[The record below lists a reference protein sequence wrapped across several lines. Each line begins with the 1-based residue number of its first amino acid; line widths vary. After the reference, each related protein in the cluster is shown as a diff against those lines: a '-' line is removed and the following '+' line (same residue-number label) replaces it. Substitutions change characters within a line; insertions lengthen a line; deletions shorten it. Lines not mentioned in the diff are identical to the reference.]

1 MESKINEDSTFDSFY
16 DEEDEELNL
25 YQGIM
30 NQDIG
35 KRHITMDRE
44 IRRKKKIIN
53 RLFKEKFGKNF
64 IPIKLESVQAFESGL
79 KDYLFSPQS
88 QFLNNF
94 PKLKRKLLKERKVKE
109 DKLKEKI
116 NVGSLLYLS
125 MARNDKNI
133 NDKFFQRSKNLSSTM
148 SKNILSNVLYKE
160 KVEKKNKE
168 RINKIL
174 SYRNLRQSRLQNL
187 KMQFEKNNL
196 LNLLPVD
203 EQKNDP
209 NKKKTKNKILSRNTK
224 SNLQKFKTMATT
236 INNNEN
242 KENTSLKTLSPFSTI
257 SNFHQKS
264 YSKYFTKQSK
274 NLQKDLNR
282 YVNNLDSQT
291 NLCNNKLISIIN
303 TNRKKNL
310 RRREER
316 NREIVNLKKIIYDK
330 KKLRPKKKIN
340 NIFQIKTL
348 INKAKMD
355 FEGEAT
361 IEKIRKNE
369 LRNFGH
375 YINIMS
381 EDLVLTKVNEL
392 YNKFEL
398 KKEGKNFTQDELDR
412 LKRKERKKEQDLI
425 VEHNRQKIKDNYIKM
440 IKLENDL
447 SNIKDKF
454 NKTNLKVIQ
463 KSKSKNLKLLLSKK
477 I

>member
-30 NQDIG
+30 IQDIG

-79 KDYLFSPQS
+79 KDYLFSPHS

-116 NVGSLLYLS
+116 NIGSLLYLS

-174 SYRNLRQSRLQNL
+174 SYRNLRQSRLQTF
-187 KMQFEKNNL
+187 KMPLEQNNL

-203 EQKNDP
+203 EQKN
-209 NKKKTKNKILSRNTK
+209 NSNINNTKNKILSRNTK
-224 SNLQKFKTMATT
+224 SSLQKFQTMATSL
-236 INNNEN
+236 NNEN
-242 KENTSLKTLSPFSTI
+242 KENNSLKTLSPFSTI
-257 SNFHQKS
+257 TNFHQKS
-264 YSKYFTKQSK
+264 FSKYFTKYSK
-274 NLQKDLNR
+274 DLQKDLNR
-282 YVNNLDSQT
+282 YVDNLDSQT
-291 NLCNNKLISIIN
+291 NLCNNKLISLIN

-316 NREIVNLKKIIYDK
+316 NKEIVNLKKIIYDK

-381 EDLVLTKVNEL
+381 EDLVLAKVNEL
-392 YNKFEL
+392 YSKFEL

-412 LKRKERKKEQDLI
+412 LKKKRRKKEQELI
-425 VEHNRQKIKDNYIKM
+425 VDHNRQKIKDNYIKM

>member
-1 MESKINEDSTFDSFY
+1 MESKINEDSTFDSFC

-35 KRHITMDRE
+35 RRHITMDRE

-79 KDYLFSPQS
+79 KDYLFSPHS

-116 NVGSLLYLS
+116 NIGSLLYLS

-174 SYRNLRQSRLQNL
+174 SYRNLRQSRLQTF
-187 KMQFEKNNL
+187 KMPLEQNNL

-203 EQKNDP
+203 EQKN
-209 NKKKTKNKILSRNTK
+209 NSNINNTKNKILSRNTK
-224 SNLQKFKTMATT
+224 SSLQKFQTMATSL
-236 INNNEN
+236 NNEN
-242 KENTSLKTLSPFSTI
+242 KENNSLKTLSPISTI
-257 SNFHQKS
+257 TNFHQKS
-264 YSKYFTKQSK
+264 YSKYFTKYSK
-274 NLQKDLNR
+274 DLQKDLNR
-282 YVNNLDSQT
+282 YVDNLDSQT
-291 NLCNNKLISIIN
+291 NLCNNKLISLIN

-316 NREIVNLKKIIYDK
+316 NKEIVNLKKIIYDK

-381 EDLVLTKVNEL
+381 EDLVLAKVNEL
-392 YNKFEL
+392 YSKFEL

-412 LKRKERKKEQDLI
+412 LKKKRRKKEQELI
-425 VEHNRQKIKDNYIKM
+425 VDHNRQKIKDNYIKM

>member
-1 MESKINEDSTFDSFY
+1 MESKINEDSTYDSFY

-30 NQDIG
+30 IQDIG

-79 KDYLFSPQS
+79 KDYLFSPHS

-116 NVGSLLYLS
+116 NIGSLLYLS

-174 SYRNLRQSRLQNL
+174 SYRNLRQSRLQTF
-187 KMQFEKNNL
+187 KMPLEQNNL

-203 EQKNDP
+203 EQKN
-209 NKKKTKNKILSRNTK
+209 NSNINNTKNKILSRNTK
-224 SNLQKFKTMATT
+224 SSLQKFQTMATSL
-236 INNNEN
+236 NNEN
-242 KENTSLKTLSPFSTI
+242 KENNSLKTLSPISTI
-257 SNFHQKS
+257 TNFHQKS
-264 YSKYFTKQSK
+264 YSKYFTKYSK
-274 NLQKDLNR
+274 DLQKDLNR
-282 YVNNLDSQT
+282 YVDNLDSQT
-291 NLCNNKLISIIN
+291 NLCNNKLISLIN

-316 NREIVNLKKIIYDK
+316 NKEIVNLKKIIYDK

-381 EDLVLTKVNEL
+381 EDLVLAKVNEL
-392 YNKFEL
+392 YSKFEL

-412 LKRKERKKEQDLI
+412 LKKKRRKKEQELI
-425 VEHNRQKIKDNYIKM
+425 VDHNRQKIKDNYIKM

>member
-1 MESKINEDSTFDSFY
+1 MESKINEDSTYDSFY

-30 NQDIG
+30 IQDIG

-79 KDYLFSPQS
+79 KDYLFSPHS

-116 NVGSLLYLS
+116 NIGSLLYLS

-174 SYRNLRQSRLQNL
+174 SYRNLRQSRLQTF
-187 KMQFEKNNL
+187 KMPLEQNNL

-203 EQKNDP
+203 EQKN
-209 NKKKTKNKILSRNTK
+209 NSNINNTKNKILSRNTK
-224 SNLQKFKTMATT
+224 SSLQKFQTMATSL
-236 INNNEN
+236 NNEN
-242 KENTSLKTLSPFSTI
+242 KENNSLKTLSPFSTI
-257 SNFHQKS
+257 TNFHQKS
-264 YSKYFTKQSK
+264 YSKYFTKYSK
-274 NLQKDLNR
+274 DLQKDLNR
-282 YVNNLDSQT
+282 YVDNLDSQT
-291 NLCNNKLISIIN
+291 NLCNNKLISLIN

-316 NREIVNLKKIIYDK
+316 NKEIVNLKKIIYDK

-381 EDLVLTKVNEL
+381 EDLVLAKVNEL
-392 YNKFEL
+392 YSKFEL

-412 LKRKERKKEQDLI
+412 LKKKRRKKEQELI
-425 VEHNRQKIKDNYIKM
+425 VDHNRQKIKDNYIKM

>member
-79 KDYLFSPQS
+79 KDYLFSPHS

-116 NVGSLLYLS
+116 NIGSLLYLS

-174 SYRNLRQSRLQNL
+174 SYRNLRQSRLQTF
-187 KMQFEKNNL
+187 KMPLEQNNL

-203 EQKNDP
+203 EQKN
-209 NKKKTKNKILSRNTK
+209 NSNINNTKNKILSRNTK
-224 SNLQKFKTMATT
+224 SSLQKFQTMATSL
-236 INNNEN
+236 NNEN
-242 KENTSLKTLSPFSTI
+242 KENNSLKTLSPFSTI
-257 SNFHQKS
+257 TNFHQKS
-264 YSKYFTKQSK
+264 YSKYFTKYSK
-274 NLQKDLNR
+274 DLQKDLNR
-282 YVNNLDSQT
+282 YVDNLDSQT
-291 NLCNNKLISIIN
+291 NLCNNKLISLIN

-316 NREIVNLKKIIYDK
+316 NKEIVNLKKIIYDK

-340 NIFQIKTL
+340 NILQIKTL

-381 EDLVLTKVNEL
+381 EDLVLAKVNEL
-392 YNKFEL
+392 YSKFEL

-412 LKRKERKKEQDLI
+412 LKKKRRKKEQELI
-425 VEHNRQKIKDNYIKM
+425 VDHNRQKIKDNYIKM

>member
-1 MESKINEDSTFDSFY
+1 MESKINEDSTFDSFC

-35 KRHITMDRE
+35 RRHITMDRE

-79 KDYLFSPQS
+79 KDYLFSPHS

-116 NVGSLLYLS
+116 NIGSLLYLS

-174 SYRNLRQSRLQNL
+174 SYRNLRQSRLQTF
-187 KMQFEKNNL
+187 KMPLEQNNL

-203 EQKNDP
+203 EQKN
-209 NKKKTKNKILSRNTK
+209 NSNINNTKNKILSRNTK
-224 SNLQKFKTMATT
+224 SSLQKFQTMATSL
-236 INNNEN
+236 NNEN
-242 KENTSLKTLSPFSTI
+242 KENNSLKTLSPFSTI
-257 SNFHQKS
+257 TNFHQKS
-264 YSKYFTKQSK
+264 YSKYFTKYSK
-274 NLQKDLNR
+274 DLQKDLNR
-282 YVNNLDSQT
+282 YVDNLDSQT
-291 NLCNNKLISIIN
+291 NLCNNKLISLIN

-316 NREIVNLKKIIYDK
+316 NKEIVNLKKIIYDK

-381 EDLVLTKVNEL
+381 EDLVLAKVNEL
-392 YNKFEL
+392 YSKFVL

-412 LKRKERKKEQDLI
+412 LKKKRRKKEQELI
-425 VEHNRQKIKDNYIKM
+425 VDHNRQKIKDNYIKM

>member
-1 MESKINEDSTFDSFY
+1 
-16 DEEDEELNL
+16 
-25 YQGIM
+25 
-30 NQDIG
+30 
-35 KRHITMDRE
+35 MDRE

-79 KDYLFSPQS
+79 KDYLFSPHS

-116 NVGSLLYLS
+116 NIGSLLYLS

-174 SYRNLRQSRLQNL
+174 SYRNLRQSRLQTF
-187 KMQFEKNNL
+187 KMPLEQNNL

-203 EQKNDP
+203 EQKN
-209 NKKKTKNKILSRNTK
+209 NSNINNTKNKILSRNTK
-224 SNLQKFKTMATT
+224 SSLQKFQTMATSL
-236 INNNEN
+236 NNEN
-242 KENTSLKTLSPFSTI
+242 KENNSLKTLSPFSTI
-257 SNFHQKS
+257 TNFHQKS
-264 YSKYFTKQSK
+264 YSKYFTKYSK
-274 NLQKDLNR
+274 DLQKDLNR
-282 YVNNLDSQT
+282 YVDNLDSQT
-291 NLCNNKLISIIN
+291 NLCNNKLISLIN

-316 NREIVNLKKIIYDK
+316 NKEIVNLKKIIYDK

-381 EDLVLTKVNEL
+381 EDLVLAKVNEL
-392 YNKFEL
+392 YSKFEL

-412 LKRKERKKEQDLI
+412 LKKKRRKKEQELI
-425 VEHNRQKIKDNYIKM
+425 VDHNRQKIKDNYIKM

-463 KSKSKNLKLLLSKK
+463 KSKSRNLKLLLSKK

>member
-1 MESKINEDSTFDSFY
+1 MESKINEDSTYDSFY

-35 KRHITMDRE
+35 RRHITMDRE

-79 KDYLFSPQS
+79 KDYLFSPHS

-116 NVGSLLYLS
+116 NIGSLLYLS

-174 SYRNLRQSRLQNL
+174 SYRNLRQSRLQTF
-187 KMQFEKNNL
+187 KMPLEQNNL

-203 EQKNDP
+203 EQKN
-209 NKKKTKNKILSRNTK
+209 NSNINNNKNKILSRNTK
-224 SNLQKFKTMATT
+224 SSLQKFQTMATSL
-236 INNNEN
+236 NNEN
-242 KENTSLKTLSPFSTI
+242 KENNSLKTLSPFSTI
-257 SNFHQKS
+257 TNFHQKS
-264 YSKYFTKQSK
+264 YSKYFTKYSK
-274 NLQKDLNR
+274 DLQKDLNR
-282 YVNNLDSQT
+282 YVDNLDSQT
-291 NLCNNKLISIIN
+291 NLCNNKLISLIN

-316 NREIVNLKKIIYDK
+316 NKEIVNLKKIIYDK

-381 EDLVLTKVNEL
+381 EDLVLAKVNEL
-392 YNKFEL
+392 YSKFEL

-412 LKRKERKKEQDLI
+412 LKKKRRKKEQELI
-425 VEHNRQKIKDNYIKM
+425 VDHNRQKIKDNYIKM

>member
-1 MESKINEDSTFDSFY
+1 MESKINEDSTFDSFC

-35 KRHITMDRE
+35 RRHITMDRE

-79 KDYLFSPQS
+79 KDYLFSPHS

-116 NVGSLLYLS
+116 NIGSLLYLS

-174 SYRNLRQSRLQNL
+174 SYRNLRQSRLQTF
-187 KMQFEKNNL
+187 KMPLEQNNL

-203 EQKNDP
+203 EQKN
-209 NKKKTKNKILSRNTK
+209 NSNINNTKNKILSRNTK
-224 SNLQKFKTMATT
+224 SSLQKFQTMATSL
-236 INNNEN
+236 NNEN
-242 KENTSLKTLSPFSTI
+242 KENNSLKTLSPFSTI
-257 SNFHQKS
+257 TNFHQKS
-264 YSKYFTKQSK
+264 YSKYFTKYSK
-274 NLQKDLNR
+274 DLQKDLNK
-282 YVNNLDSQT
+282 YVDTLDSQT
-291 NLCNNKLISIIN
+291 NLCNNKLISLIN

-316 NREIVNLKKIIYDK
+316 NKEIVNLKKIIYDK

-381 EDLVLTKVNEL
+381 EDLVLAKVNEL
-392 YNKFEL
+392 YSKFEL

-412 LKRKERKKEQDLI
+412 LKKKRRKKEQELI
-425 VEHNRQKIKDNYIKM
+425 VDHNRQKIKDNYIKM

>member
-1 MESKINEDSTFDSFY
+1 MESKINEDSTFDSFC

-35 KRHITMDRE
+35 RRHITMDRE

-79 KDYLFSPQS
+79 KDYLFSPHS

-116 NVGSLLYLS
+116 NIGSLLYLS

-174 SYRNLRQSRLQNL
+174 SYRNLRQSRLQTF
-187 KMQFEKNNL
+187 KMPLEQNNL

-203 EQKNDP
+203 EQKN
-209 NKKKTKNKILSRNTK
+209 NSNINNTKNKILSRNTK
-224 SNLQKFKTMATT
+224 SSLQKFQTMATSL
-236 INNNEN
+236 NNEN
-242 KENTSLKTLSPFSTI
+242 KENNSLKTLSPFSTI
-257 SNFHQKS
+257 TNIHQKS
-264 YSKYFTKQSK
+264 YSKYFTKYSK
-274 NLQKDLNR
+274 DLQKDLNR
-282 YVNNLDSQT
+282 YVDNLDSQT
-291 NLCNNKLISIIN
+291 NLCNNKLISLIN

-316 NREIVNLKKIIYDK
+316 NKEIVNLKKIIYDK
-330 KKLRPKKKIN
+330 KKLRHKKKIN

-381 EDLVLTKVNEL
+381 EDLVLAKVNEL
-392 YNKFEL
+392 YSKFEL
-398 KKEGKNFTQDELDR
+398 KREGKNFTQDELDR
-412 LKRKERKKEQDLI
+412 LKKKRRKKEQELI
-425 VEHNRQKIKDNYIKM
+425 VDHNRQKIKDNYIKM

>member
-1 MESKINEDSTFDSFY
+1 M
-16 DEEDEELNL
+16 
-25 YQGIM
+25 
-30 NQDIG
+30 
-35 KRHITMDRE
+35 
-44 IRRKKKIIN
+44 
-53 RLFKEKFGKNF
+53 
-64 IPIKLESVQAFESGL
+64 PLEQ
-79 KDYLFSPQS
+79 
-88 QFLNNF
+88 
-94 PKLKRKLLKERKVKE
+94 
-109 DKLKEKI
+109 
-116 NVGSLLYLS
+116 
-125 MARNDKNI
+125 
-133 NDKFFQRSKNLSSTM
+133 
-148 SKNILSNVLYKE
+148 
-160 KVEKKNKE
+160 
-168 RINKIL
+168 
-174 SYRNLRQSRLQNL
+174 
-187 KMQFEKNNL
+187 NNL

-203 EQKNDP
+203 EQKN
-209 NKKKTKNKILSRNTK
+209 NSNINNTKNKILSRNTK
-224 SNLQKFKTMATT
+224 SSLQKFQTMATSL
-236 INNNEN
+236 NNEN
-242 KENTSLKTLSPFSTI
+242 KENNSLKTLSPFSTI
-257 SNFHQKS
+257 TNFHQKS
-264 YSKYFTKQSK
+264 YSKYFTKYSK
-274 NLQKDLNR
+274 DLQKDLNK
-282 YVNNLDSQT
+282 YVDNLDSQT
-291 NLCNNKLISIIN
+291 NLCNNKLISLIN

-316 NREIVNLKKIIYDK
+316 NKEIVNLKKIIYDK

-381 EDLVLTKVNEL
+381 EDLVLAKVNEL
-392 YNKFEL
+392 YSKFEL

-412 LKRKERKKEQDLI
+412 LKKKRRKKEQELI
-425 VEHNRQKIKDNYIKM
+425 VDHNRQKIKDNYIKM

>member
-1 MESKINEDSTFDSFY
+1 MESKINEDSTFDSFC

-35 KRHITMDRE
+35 RRHITMDRE

-79 KDYLFSPQS
+79 KDYLFSPHS

-116 NVGSLLYLS
+116 NIGSLLYLS

-174 SYRNLRQSRLQNL
+174 SYRNLRQSRLQTF
-187 KMQFEKNNL
+187 KMPLEQNNL
-196 LNLLPVD
+196 LNLLTVD
-203 EQKNDP
+203 EQKN
-209 NKKKTKNKILSRNTK
+209 NSNINNTKNKILSRNTK
-224 SNLQKFKTMATT
+224 SSLQKFQTMATSL
-236 INNNEN
+236 NNEN
-242 KENTSLKTLSPFSTI
+242 KENNSLKTLSPFSTI
-257 SNFHQKS
+257 TNFHQKS
-264 YSKYFTKQSK
+264 YSKYFTKYSK
-274 NLQKDLNR
+274 DLQKDLNR
-282 YVNNLDSQT
+282 YVDNLDSQT
-291 NLCNNKLISIIN
+291 NLCNNKLISLIN

-316 NREIVNLKKIIYDK
+316 NKEIVNLKKIIYDK

-381 EDLVLTKVNEL
+381 EDLVLAKVNEL
-392 YNKFEL
+392 YSKFEL

-412 LKRKERKKEQDLI
+412 LKKKRRKKEQELI
-425 VEHNRQKIKDNYIKM
+425 VDHNRQKIKNKYIKM

>member
-1 MESKINEDSTFDSFY
+1 MESKINEDSTYDSFY
-16 DEEDEELNL
+16 DEEDKELSL

-30 NQDIG
+30 IQDIG

-79 KDYLFSPQS
+79 KDYLFSPHS

-116 NVGSLLYLS
+116 NIGSLLYLS

-174 SYRNLRQSRLQNL
+174 SYRNLRQSRLQTF
-187 KMQFEKNNL
+187 KMPLEQNNL

-203 EQKNDP
+203 EQKN
-209 NKKKTKNKILSRNTK
+209 NSNINNTKNKILSRNTK
-224 SNLQKFKTMATT
+224 SSLQKFQTMATSL
-236 INNNEN
+236 NNEN
-242 KENTSLKTLSPFSTI
+242 KENNSLKTLSPFSTI
-257 SNFHQKS
+257 TNFHQKS
-264 YSKYFTKQSK
+264 YSKYFTKYSK
-274 NLQKDLNR
+274 DLQKDLNK
-282 YVNNLDSQT
+282 YVDNLDSQT
-291 NLCNNKLISIIN
+291 NLCNNKLISLIN

-316 NREIVNLKKIIYDK
+316 NKEIVNLKKIIYDK

-381 EDLVLTKVNEL
+381 EDLVLAKVNEL
-392 YNKFEL
+392 YSKFEL

-412 LKRKERKKEQDLI
+412 LKKKRRKKEQELI
-425 VEHNRQKIKDNYIKM
+425 VDHNRQKIKDNYIKM

>member
-1 MESKINEDSTFDSFY
+1 MESKINEDSTFDSFC

-35 KRHITMDRE
+35 RRHITMDRE

-79 KDYLFSPQS
+79 KDYLFSPHS

-116 NVGSLLYLS
+116 NIGSLLYLS

-174 SYRNLRQSRLQNL
+174 SYRNLRQSRLQTF
-187 KMQFEKNNL
+187 KMPLEQNNL

-203 EQKNDP
+203 EQKN
-209 NKKKTKNKILSRNTK
+209 NSNINNTKNKILSRNTK
-224 SNLQKFKTMATT
+224 SSLQKFQTMATSL
-236 INNNEN
+236 NNEN
-242 KENTSLKTLSPFSTI
+242 KENNSLKTLSPFSTI
-257 SNFHQKS
+257 TNFHQKS
-264 YSKYFTKQSK
+264 YSKYFTKYSK
-274 NLQKDLNR
+274 DLQKDLNR
-282 YVNNLDSQT
+282 YVDNLDSQT
-291 NLCNNKLISIIN
+291 NLCNNKLISLIN

-316 NREIVNLKKIIYDK
+316 NKEIVNLKKIIYDK

-340 NIFQIKTL
+340 NIFQIKAL

-398 KKEGKNFTQDELDR
+398 KREGKNFTQDELDR
-412 LKRKERKKEQDLI
+412 LKKKRRKKEQELI
-425 VEHNRQKIKDNYIKM
+425 VDHNRQKIKDNYIKM

>member
-1 MESKINEDSTFDSFY
+1 
-16 DEEDEELNL
+16 
-25 YQGIM
+25 
-30 NQDIG
+30 
-35 KRHITMDRE
+35 MDRE

-79 KDYLFSPQS
+79 KDYLFSPHS

-116 NVGSLLYLS
+116 NIGSLLYLS

-174 SYRNLRQSRLQNL
+174 SYRNLRQSRLQTF
-187 KMQFEKNNL
+187 KMPLEQNNL

-203 EQKNDP
+203 EQKN
-209 NKKKTKNKILSRNTK
+209 NSNINNTKNKILSRNTK
-224 SNLQKFKTMATT
+224 SSLQKFQTMATSL
-236 INNNEN
+236 NNEN
-242 KENTSLKTLSPFSTI
+242 KENNSLKTLSPFSTI
-257 SNFHQKS
+257 TNFHQKS
-264 YSKYFTKQSK
+264 YSKYFTKYSK
-274 NLQKDLNR
+274 DLQKDLNR
-282 YVNNLDSQT
+282 YVDNLDSQT
-291 NLCNNKLISIIN
+291 NLCNNKLISLIN

-316 NREIVNLKKIIYDK
+316 NKEIVNLKKIIYDK

-381 EDLVLTKVNEL
+381 EDLVLAKVNEL
-392 YNKFEL
+392 YSKFEL

-412 LKRKERKKEQDLI
+412 LKKKRRKKEQELI
-425 VEHNRQKIKDNYIKM
+425 VDHNRQKIKDNYIKM

>member
-1 MESKINEDSTFDSFY
+1 MESKINEDSTFDSFC

-30 NQDIG
+30 IQDIG

-79 KDYLFSPQS
+79 KDYLFSPHS

-116 NVGSLLYLS
+116 NIGSLLYLS

-174 SYRNLRQSRLQNL
+174 SYRNLRQSRLQTF
-187 KMQFEKNNL
+187 KMPLEQNNL

-203 EQKNDP
+203 EQKN
-209 NKKKTKNKILSRNTK
+209 NSNINNTKNKILSRNTK
-224 SNLQKFKTMATT
+224 SSLQKFQTMATSL
-236 INNNEN
+236 NNEN
-242 KENTSLKTLSPFSTI
+242 KENNSLKTLSPFSTI
-257 SNFHQKS
+257 TNFHQKS
-264 YSKYFTKQSK
+264 YSKYFTKYSK
-274 NLQKDLNR
+274 DLQKDLNK
-282 YVNNLDSQT
+282 YVDNLDSQT
-291 NLCNNKLISIIN
+291 NLCNNKLISLIN

-316 NREIVNLKKIIYDK
+316 NKEIVNLKKIIYDK

-381 EDLVLTKVNEL
+381 EDLVLAKVNEL
-392 YNKFEL
+392 YSKFEL

-412 LKRKERKKEQDLI
+412 LKKKRRKKEQELI
-425 VEHNRQKIKDNYIKM
+425 VDHNRQKIKDNYIKM

>member
-1 MESKINEDSTFDSFY
+1 MESKINEDSTFDSFC

-35 KRHITMDRE
+35 RRHITMDRE

-79 KDYLFSPQS
+79 KDYLFSPHS

-116 NVGSLLYLS
+116 NIGSLLYLS

-174 SYRNLRQSRLQNL
+174 SYRNLRQSRLQTF
-187 KMQFEKNNL
+187 KMPLEQNNL
-196 LNLLPVD
+196 LNLLTVD
-203 EQKNDP
+203 EQKN
-209 NKKKTKNKILSRNTK
+209 NSNINNTKNKILSRNTK
-224 SNLQKFKTMATT
+224 SSLQKFQTMATSL
-236 INNNEN
+236 NNEN
-242 KENTSLKTLSPFSTI
+242 KENNSLKTLSPFSTI
-257 SNFHQKS
+257 TNFHQKS
-264 YSKYFTKQSK
+264 YSKYFTKYSK
-274 NLQKDLNR
+274 DLQKDLNR
-282 YVNNLDSQT
+282 YVDNLDSQT
-291 NLCNNKLISIIN
+291 NLCNNKLISLIN

-316 NREIVNLKKIIYDK
+316 NKEIVNLKKIIYDK

-381 EDLVLTKVNEL
+381 EDLVLAKVNEL
-392 YNKFEL
+392 YSKFEL

-412 LKRKERKKEQDLI
+412 LKKKRRKKEQELI
-425 VEHNRQKIKDNYIKM
+425 VDHNRQKIKDNYIKM

>member
-1 MESKINEDSTFDSFY
+1 MESKINEDSTYDSFY

-30 NQDIG
+30 IQDIG

-79 KDYLFSPQS
+79 KDYLFSPHS

-116 NVGSLLYLS
+116 NIGSLLYLS

-174 SYRNLRQSRLQNL
+174 SYRNLRQSRLQTF
-187 KMQFEKNNL
+187 KMPLEQNNL

-203 EQKNDP
+203 EQKN
-209 NKKKTKNKILSRNTK
+209 NSNINNTKNKILSRNTK
-224 SNLQKFKTMATT
+224 SSLQKFQTMAKSL
-236 INNNEN
+236 NNEN
-242 KENTSLKTLSPFSTI
+242 KENNSLKTLSPISTI
-257 SNFHQKS
+257 TNFHQKS
-264 YSKYFTKQSK
+264 YSKYFTKYSK
-274 NLQKDLNR
+274 DLQKDLNK
-282 YVNNLDSQT
+282 YVDNLDSQT
-291 NLCNNKLISIIN
+291 NLCNNKLISLIN

-316 NREIVNLKKIIYDK
+316 NKEIVNLKKIIYDK

-381 EDLVLTKVNEL
+381 EDLVLAKVNEL
-392 YNKFEL
+392 YSKFEL

-412 LKRKERKKEQDLI
+412 LKKKRRKKEQELI
-425 VEHNRQKIKDNYIKM
+425 VDHNRQKIKDNYIKM

>member
-1 MESKINEDSTFDSFY
+1 MESKINEDSTFDSFC

-35 KRHITMDRE
+35 RRHITMDRE

-79 KDYLFSPQS
+79 KDYLFSPHS

-116 NVGSLLYLS
+116 NIGSLLYLS

-174 SYRNLRQSRLQNL
+174 SYRNLRQSRLQTF
-187 KMQFEKNNL
+187 KMPLEQNNL

-203 EQKNDP
+203 EQKN
-209 NKKKTKNKILSRNTK
+209 NSNINNTKNKILSRNTK
-224 SNLQKFKTMATT
+224 SSLQKFQTMATSL
-236 INNNEN
+236 NNEN
-242 KENTSLKTLSPFSTI
+242 KENNSLKTLSPFSTI
-257 SNFHQKS
+257 TNFHQKS
-264 YSKYFTKQSK
+264 YSKYFTKYSK
-274 NLQKDLNR
+274 DLQKDLNK
-282 YVNNLDSQT
+282 YVDNLDSQT
-291 NLCNNKLISIIN
+291 NLCNNKLISLIN

-316 NREIVNLKKIIYDK
+316 NKEIVNLKKIIYDK

-340 NIFQIKTL
+340 NILQIKTL

-381 EDLVLTKVNEL
+381 EDLVLAKVNEL
-392 YNKFEL
+392 YSKFEL

-412 LKRKERKKEQDLI
+412 LKKKRRKKEQELI
-425 VEHNRQKIKDNYIKM
+425 VDHNRQKIKDNYIKM